1 MMLQVSGNLTQLE
14 ITYGYHYT
22 SFWSLS
28 VINAEAKKVMALI
41 NKRFGENVVV
51 IGGDIRNDLITRS
64 TTGSTTFDYVLGG
77 GFPTNQWN
85 ELVGEPSHGKTAIA
99 LKTIAANQAK
109 DPEHTTVWIAAEQ
122 WVPEYAEMCGVDTS
136 RVIVVET
143 NIMEEA
149 YDAAIAFAESK
160 SVDAIVIDSLPALVP
175 GPENEKNMD
184 EMTVGRGA
192 LLTNKFFRKAGMAM
206 KRSLVESERPI
217 LGIVINQYRMKIG
230 VMHGDPRTTPGGE
243 GKNYA
248 FFTRSEVRRD
258 EWIEAGSGTN
268 KTRVG
273 QRIKI
278 RVIKNKTAPPQ
289 QVAYVDFY
297 FSPFSIYD
305 AGDYDTAK
313 EVAAMTIVKQ
323 IVERKGG
330 WIYYGERKW
339 NGQEAFSNSLREEL
353 DLFEELRDKV
363 LNTPDSFVGIQDE

>member
-1 MMLQVSGNLTQLE
+1 MVNPDAL
-14 ITYGYHYT
+14 
-22 SFWSLS
+22 
-28 VINAEAKKVMALI
+28 KVMAAI
-41 NKRFGENVVV
+41 NKRFGENTVV
-51 IGGDIRNDLITRS
+51 IGEEIRSDLLKRV

-77 GFPTNQWN
+77 GFPANQWN
-85 ELVGEPSHGKTAIA
+85 ELIGEPSHGKTAIA

-109 DPEHTTVWIAAEQ
+109 DPEFTAVWVAAEQ

-136 RVIVVET
+136 RVIVIET

-149 YDAAIAFAESK
+149 YDAVIAFAESK
-160 SVDAIVIDSLPALVP
+160 AVDAIVIDSLPALVP
-175 GPENEKNMD
+175 GPEDEKNMD

-192 LLTNKFFRKAGMAM
+192 LLTNKFFRKAGAAM
-206 KRSLVESERPI
+206 KRSLVEDERPI

-248 FFTRSEVRRD
+248 FFTRSEVKRD

-268 KTRVG
+268 KVRVG

-278 RVIKNKTAPPQ
+278 RVLKNKTAPPQ
-289 QVAYVDFY
+289 QVAYIDYY
-297 FSPFSIYD
+297 FMDHSIYE

-313 EVAAMTIVKQ
+313 EIAAMVIVKG
-323 IVERKGG
+323 IVDRRGG

-339 NGQEAFSNSLREEL
+339 QGQEALVNSIREEV
-353 DLFEELRDKV
+353 DFFEELRDKV
-363 LNTPDSFVGIQDE
+363 LNSSELPMGVVADE

>member
-1 MMLQVSGNLTQLE
+1 M
-14 ITYGYHYT
+14 
-22 SFWSLS
+22 
-28 VINAEAKKVMALI
+28 INAEAKKIMAQI
-41 NKRFGENVVV
+41 NKKLGDNVVV
-51 IGGDIRNDLITRS
+51 IGGDIRADLITRV

-77 GFPTNQWN
+77 GFPSNQWN
-85 ELVGEPSHGKTAIA
+85 ELIGEASHGKTAIA
-99 LKTIAANQAK
+99 LKTVAANQAK
-109 DPEHTTVWIAAEQ
+109 DPEYTTVWIAAEQ

-149 YDAAIAFAESK
+149 YDAVITFAESK
-160 SVDAIVIDSLPALVP
+160 SVDCIVIDSLPALVP
-175 GPENEKNMD
+175 SPESEKNMD

-192 LLTNKFFRKAGMAM
+192 LITNKFFRKAGAAM
-206 KRSLVESERPI
+206 KRSLVEAERPI

-258 EWIEAGSGTN
+258 EWIETGSGAN

-278 RVIKNKTAPPQ
+278 RVLKNKTAPPQ
-289 QVAYVDFY
+289 RVAYVDFY
-297 FSPFSIYD
+297 FSPYSIYEP
-305 AGDYDTAK
+305 GDYDTAK
-313 EVAAMTIVKQ
+313 EIAAMVIVKG

-330 WIYYGERKW
+330 WVYYGDRKW
-339 NGQEAFSNSLREEL
+339 QGAEALTNSIREEV

-363 LNTPDSFVGIQDE
+363 LSTPDGFVGVSDE